1 MGFALS
7 RWAWFDGYVAMTAQD
22 QWKEMIRHFRE
33 SGKSQRV
40 WCTEQGLK
48 RSSLRYWLERL
59 DELSDG
65 EEVIFA
71 EIDVASGADI

>member
-1 MGFALS
+1 MSEAEKWSERVQEF
-7 RWAWFDGYVAMTAQD
+7 
-22 QWKEMIRHFRE
+22 KE

-40 WCTEQGLK
+40 WCAEKGIK

-71 EIDVASGADI
+71 EIDVTGGTDI

>member
-1 MGFALS
+1 
-7 RWAWFDGYVAMTAQD
+7 MTAQD
-22 QWKEMIRHFRE
+22 KWEEIIIEFKA

-40 WCTEQGLK
+40 WCAEQGLK

-59 DELSDG
+59 DELSSG

>member
-1 MGFALS
+1 
-7 RWAWFDGYVAMTAQD
+7 MTVQD
-22 QWKEMIRHFRE
+22 KWEEIISEFKF
-33 SGKSQRV
+33 SGQSQRIFSA
-40 WCTEQGLK
+40 EKGIK

-71 EIDVASGADI
+71 EIDVTGGEVM

>member
-1 MGFALS
+1 
-7 RWAWFDGYVAMTAQD
+7 MTSQD
-22 QWKEMIRHFRE
+22 KWEEMIKQFRE
-33 SGKSQRV
+33 SCKSQRV
-40 WCTEQGLK
+40 WCKDQGIK

>member
-1 MGFALS
+1 
-7 RWAWFDGYVAMTAQD
+7 MTAQD
-22 QWKEMIRHFRE
+22 KWEEIIIEFKA

-40 WCTEQGLK
+40 WCSEQGLK
-48 RSSLRYWLERL
+48 RSSLRYWMERL

-71 EIDVASGADI
+71 EIDVAGGTDI

>member
-1 MGFALS
+1 MNGAEKWTSLVQKFCA
-7 RWAWFDGYVAMTAQD
+7 
-22 QWKEMIRHFRE
+22 

-40 WCTEQGLK
+40 WCLEQGLK

-59 DELSDG
+59 DEISEG

-71 EIDVASGADI
+71 EIEIGGEKSC

>member
-1 MGFALS
+1 MA
-7 RWAWFDGYVAMTAQD
+7 AQD
-22 QWKEMIRHFRE
+22 KWEELIRQFRK
-33 SGKSQRV
+33 SGRSQRV

-65 EEVIFA
+65 ENVIFA
-71 EIDVASGADI
+71 EISYTGGADDI

>member
-1 MGFALS
+1 
-7 RWAWFDGYVAMTAQD
+7 MTAQD
-22 QWKEMIRHFRE
+22 KWEEIIRQFRE

-40 WCTEQGLK
+40 WCAEKNIK

-65 EEVIFA
+65 EDVIFA
-71 EIDVASGADI
+71 EISLTGSENI

>member
-1 MGFALS
+1 
-7 RWAWFDGYVAMTAQD
+7 MTARD
-22 QWKEMIRHFRE
+22 KWEKIIIEFKA

-40 WCTEQGLK
+40 WCAEQGLK

>member
-1 MGFALS
+1 MNGAEK
-7 RWAWFDGYVAMTAQD
+7 WAVIVT
-22 QWKEMIRHFRE
+22 EFRA

-40 WCTEQGLK
+40 WCSEQGIK

-65 EEVIFA
+65 DEVIFA
-71 EIDVASGADI
+71 EIEIGGEKHANN

>member
-1 MGFALS
+1 
-7 RWAWFDGYVAMTAQD
+7 MTAQD
-22 QWKEMIRHFRE
+22 KWEEIIIEFKA

-40 WCTEQGLK
+40 WCSEQGLK
-48 RSSLRYWLERL
+48 RSNLRYWLERL

>member
-1 MGFALS
+1 
-7 RWAWFDGYVAMTAQD
+7 MTAQD
-22 QWKEMIRHFRE
+22 KWEEIIIEFKA

-40 WCTEQGLK
+40 WCSEQGLK
-48 RSSLRYWLERL
+48 RSSLRYWMERL

>member
-1 MGFALS
+1 
-7 RWAWFDGYVAMTAQD
+7 MTAQNK
-22 QWKEMIRHFRE
+22 WEEMINQFRE
-33 SGKSQRV
+33 SKKSQRV

-48 RSSLRYWLERL
+48 RSSLRYWLERF

-71 EIDVASGADI
+71 EIDVAGGTDL

>member
-1 MGFALS
+1 
-7 RWAWFDGYVAMTAQD
+7 MTAQD
-22 QWKEMIRHFRE
+22 KWEEIIRQFRE

-40 WCTEQGLK
+40 WCLEQELK

-71 EIDVASGADI
+71 EIDVTGGTDI

>member
-1 MGFALS
+1 
-7 RWAWFDGYVAMTAQD
+7 MTAQD
-22 QWKEMIRHFRE
+22 KWEEIIRQFRE

-40 WCTEQGLK
+40 WCLEHELK

-71 EIDVASGADI
+71 EIDVTGGTDI

>member
-1 MGFALS
+1 
-7 RWAWFDGYVAMTAQD
+7 MTTQD
-22 QWKEMIRHFRE
+22 KREELIRQFRE

-40 WCTEQGLK
+40 WCAEQGLK
-48 RSSLRYWLERL
+48 RSNLRYWLERL

-71 EIDVASGADI
+71 EISLSGGTDI

>member
-1 MGFALS
+1 
-7 RWAWFDGYVAMTAQD
+7 MTAQD
-22 QWKEMIRHFRE
+22 KWEEMIIEFKA
-33 SGKSQRV
+33 SGQSQRV
-40 WCTEQGLK
+40 WCAEKGLK